1 VPAAVRVHSQQEVV
15 AGLDPQEALDESRR
29 CLRCDLRATVG
40 AN

>member
-1 VPAAVRVHSQQEVV
+1 VPAVLRVRSQQEVV
-15 AGLDPQEALDESRR
+15 DGLTAQEALEEARR

>member
-1 VPAAVRVHSQQEVV
+1 MRVCSQREVV
-15 AGLDPQEALDESRR
+15 NGLDAQEALDEARR